1 MHAKQLSLLLAKH
14 PFTPQDIDAVVQACD
29 QWFAAEPAAKAFVLR
44 AISHE
49 LQRRWEST
57 KYQIPTA
64 EWTAF
69 LTHLLPVMIRAV
81 NLFATYPK
89 DPALDTLD
97 DLAKA
102 FATQP

>member
-1 MHAKQLSLLLAKH
+1 MYAKQLSLLLAKR
-14 PFTPQDIDAVVQACD
+14 PFTPQDIDAVVQVCD
-29 QWFAAEPAAKAFVLR
+29 QWFAADPVTKAFVLR
-44 AISHE
+44 AIAHE

-64 EWTAF
+64 DWTTF
-69 LTHLLPVMIRAV
+69 QTNLLPVMIRAV

-102 FATQP
+102 FATVP